1 MDEITYLCCGKL
13 IKTFGVKGEL
23 IAVIEEDSLIEKI
36 YDEPVFILIGYEQVP
51 FFVEDCRHQHGDLY
65 ILKIEDVD
73 KPEKAAKLVSCSLFT
88 VQKTASISDVSLSF
102 MNVAGYKVYDGH
114 YGLIGTIDK
123 VLKFPSHN
131 VLQIFSSG
139 KEVLIPYH
147 KQIIKSIDHT
157 SAKIELNVPDG
168 IIDFYMN
175 A

>member
-23 IAVIEEDSLIEKI
+23 IAAIEEDLLIEKI

-51 FFVEDCRHQHGDLY
+51 FFVEDCRHQHGNLY

-73 KPEKAAKLVSCSLFT
+73 EPEKAAKLVNCNLSIA
-88 VQKTASISDVSLSF
+88 QKSASIADASLSF
-102 MNVAGYKVYDGH
+102 MNVVGYQVYDGH
-114 YGLIGTIDK
+114 YGLIGTIEK
-123 VLKFPSHN
+123 ILKFPSHN

-147 KQIIKSIDHT
+147 EQIIKSIDHAT
-157 SAKIELNVPDG
+157 AIIELNVPDG